1 MLDWQGC
8 TRAHVCAAPPTMV
21 MLISSAPHWIEGESV
36 GTVTGVYTQRAR
48 VLPFTVR
55 APLRGRLCTG
65 SDSLDDGAAH
75 NALARTLHGYRR
87 AADER
92 HLAGIGPV
100 RVRGGI
106 VRVRT
111 YMSFLHSAPTWPC
124 PHQSDLSAPTQ
135 RRHPLSLPLTP
146 APARFFPQLEGSI
159 ASIFPGTTS
168 SLR

>member
-1 MLDWQGC
+1 MEG
-8 TRAHVCAAPPTMV
+8 
-21 MLISSAPHWIEGESV
+21 ISNHRCL
-36 GTVTGVYTQRAR
+36 RAR

-124 PHQSDLSAPTQ
+124 PHQSDWSAPTQ
-135 RRHPLSLPLTP
+135 SRHLLNISP
-146 APARFFPQLEGSI
+146 ANFFPQTGRKGLKEDDRSPANDNAFAPRGAANLGGHGAGCRARWCSTGEGKR
-159 ASIFPGTTS
+159 AAP
-168 SLR
+168 

>member
-1 MLDWQGC
+1 VEG
-8 TRAHVCAAPPTMV
+8 
-21 MLISSAPHWIEGESV
+21 ISNHRCL
-36 GTVTGVYTQRAR
+36 RAR

-65 SDSLDDGAAH
+65 SDSLHDGAAH

-124 PHQSDLSAPTQ
+124 PHQSDWSAPTQ
-135 RRHPLSLPLTP
+135 SHPLSLPLP
-146 APARFFPQLEGSI
+146 LFPRDFFPQHQWRSQVLKRNDNAFAPRGDANLGGRGDGCRARRCSTGEGKR
-159 ASIFPGTTS
+159 AAP
-168 SLR
+168 

>member
-1 MLDWQGC
+1 MEG
-8 TRAHVCAAPPTMV
+8 
-21 MLISSAPHWIEGESV
+21 ISHHRCL
-36 GTVTGVYTQRAR
+36 RAR

-124 PHQSDLSAPTQ
+124 PHQSDWSAPTQ
-135 RRHPLSLPLTP
+135 SRHPLYNISP
-146 APARFFPQLEGSI
+146 AIFFPQPEGK
-159 ASIFPGTTS
+159 A
-168 SLR
+168 

>member
-1 MLDWQGC
+1 MEG
-8 TRAHVCAAPPTMV
+8 
-21 MLISSAPHWIEGESV
+21 ISNHRCL
-36 GTVTGVYTQRAR
+36 RAR

-106 VRVRT
+106 ARSVLIAPPGLMLRRKHGRKMTKPKGQSGRVGENCE
-111 YMSFLHSAPTWPC
+111 A
-124 PHQSDLSAPTQ
+124 
-135 RRHPLSLPLTP
+135 
-146 APARFFPQLEGSI
+146 
-159 ASIFPGTTS
+159 
-168 SLR
+168 